1 MNWFWMN
8 IPLDAAFF
16 LAWTLIPLW
25 MVIKHP
31 DARGRDSHINT
42 VPDPMQAA
50 PPARPAIQPEAA
62 RHKPAQGPPVQ
73 APTLTAKPPD
83 PAPAQ
88 APPFAALD
96 QNQADQEN
104 RHDQ

>member
-62 RHKPAQGPPVQ
+62 RDNRALGQPSLAGHVTEKP
-73 APTLTAKPPD
+73 
-83 PAPAQ
+83 PAPAREL
-88 APPFAALD
+88 A
-96 QNQADQEN
+96 
-104 RHDQ
+104 RRR